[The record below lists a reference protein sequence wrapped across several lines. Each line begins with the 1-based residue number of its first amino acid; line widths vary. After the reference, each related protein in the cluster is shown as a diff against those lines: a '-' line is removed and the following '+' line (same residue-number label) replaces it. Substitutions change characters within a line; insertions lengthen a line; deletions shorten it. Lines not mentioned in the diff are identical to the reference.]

1 MTPEVKSKARP
12 EGGRPGQADLPP
24 MPAEPMARL
33 RSLLLGG
40 EREAIRRLEKKIDD
54 PEALAP
60 TVEKA
65 LNASVRRDPRPL
77 ADALFPVM
85 GPAIRRAIAQAI
97 AGLMESVNRALEDSL
112 TLRGLR
118 WRWEAFRS
126 GVSYQEIALR
136 HSLVYRVEQVL
147 LVHRETGVLLEHVL
161 GPGAQ
166 AEGRDMVAG
175 MLTAIQDFARDSF
188 GVAQG
193 ESLETMQVG
202 ELNVWIEPGAR
213 TLLAAVVRGHPPV
226 HFRAELG
233 RTIES
238 IEAEHGVDLAEF
250 QGNTAPFSR
259 SRYRLEMLLQMEAQ
273 APAQPGTPWRTWV
286 LIGVL
291 VIANLALLLPRYIAR
306 WRWDK
311 YVDKLREEPGLVVT
325 DQGRQDGR
333 FVVRGLRD
341 PLARDP
347 AGLLGEFKLSADDVA
362 QRWEP
367 YIALLPQF
375 ILGRATRVLAPPPT
389 VSLRLAGDTLVAAG
403 AAGEHWFQRA
413 EQLGPALAGVGA
425 YRSQRVP
432 PRDLPLFAPAV
443 QTLEDR
449 RVYFALGRSEMD
461 SAAEGTV
468 ALMADDIRK
477 LDSLTRG
484 TGLQLGL
491 TLVGSADDLGT
502 AETNQFL
509 KTARANRVRDRLASL
524 LPGGIVIATTD
535 QVATAARP
543 TSDEERA
550 RRRVVL
556 TRVALQAP
564 PEPDGSPP

>member
-1 MTPEVKSKARP
+1 MTPEVKSK
-12 EGGRPGQADLPP
+12 GRPDTGRPAQADPPP

-33 RSLLLGG
+33 RSLLMGG

-85 GPAIRRAIAQAI
+85 GPAIRRAIAQAL
-97 AGLMESVNRALEDSL
+97 AGMMESVNQVLEDSL
-112 TLRGLR
+112 TIRGLR
-118 WRWEAFRS
+118 WRWQAFRS
-126 GVSYQEIALR
+126 GVSYREIALR

-147 LVHRETGVLLEHVL
+147 LVHRETGVLLEHVT

-202 ELNVWIEPGAR
+202 ELNVWIEPGPR
-213 TLLAAVVRGHPPV
+213 TLLAAVVRGHPPL

-233 RTIES
+233 RTVES
-238 IEAEHGVDLAEF
+238 IEAEHGVDLADF
-250 QGNTAPFSR
+250 QGNAALFSR

-273 APAQPGTPWRTWV
+273 APAEPGTPWRTW
-286 LIGVL
+286 LLLGILGL
-291 VIANLALLLPRYIAR
+291 AILALLVPRYIAR
-306 WRWDK
+306 WRWDN
-311 YVDKLREEPGLVVT
+311 YIDKLRDEPGLVVT
-325 DQGRQDGR
+325 DQGREHGR

-347 AGLLGEFKLSADDVA
+347 SAMLGEFKLQPDDVA

-367 YIALLPQF
+367 YVALLPQF
-375 ILGRATRVLAPPPT
+375 ILSRATRVLTPPPT
-389 VSLRLAGDTLVAAG
+389 VSLTLVGDTLVAVG
-403 AAGEHWFQRA
+403 AASENWFRRTD
-413 EQLGPALAGVGA
+413 QLGPALTGVGA
-425 YRSQRVP
+425 YRSRRIP
-432 PRDLPLFAPAV
+432 PRDLPQFSTPV
-443 QTLEDR
+443 QNLEGR
-449 RVYFALGRSEMD
+449 RIYFALGSSSLD
-461 SAAEGTV
+461 SAAESTIT
-468 ALMADDIRK
+468 LMADDIAR
-477 LDSLTRG
+477 LGDLARG
-484 TGLQLGL
+484 AGLQLGL
-491 TLVGSADDLGT
+491 TIVGSADDLGT
-502 AETNQFL
+502 AETNSLL
-509 KTARANRVRDRLASL
+509 KVARAREVSGRLSGL
-524 LPGGIVIATTD
+524 LPSGIVLATTD
-535 QVATAARP
+535 QAEPEPRP
-543 TSDEERA
+543 ASDEERA

-556 TRVALQAP
+556 VRVALQLPA
-564 PEPDGSPP
+564 EPDGTPP